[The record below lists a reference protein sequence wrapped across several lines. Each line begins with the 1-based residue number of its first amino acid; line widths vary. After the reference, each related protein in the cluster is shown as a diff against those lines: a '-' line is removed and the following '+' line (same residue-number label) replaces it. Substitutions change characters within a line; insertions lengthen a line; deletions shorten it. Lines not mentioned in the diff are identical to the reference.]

1 MKTKTRTIRYPEPIE
16 ESRMQGYF
24 MISKRDA
31 ALVITNKLTG
41 NQCRLWLYLMLID
54 PFADYTTDGEIKY
67 HDLPSIPE
75 IAVAIGSSV
84 EAVEKDFRKLRSL
97 GLYEYRTVVIQ
108 GHNTTAANAR
118 AEADRLKSPS
128 KSKPK
133 PSQDNRSA
141 YLSPEGANLSPEGA
155 NLSPEGAN
163 LSPEGD
169 NLSPKEDYL
178 SPNQQLERLPR
189 NNFDALQTNQTKQT
203 YQNFLSDLSN
213 GERENFEKF
222 ALDKANRL
230 PNAPTLPQKWIE
242 VHFEELRSQW
252 EKSQGKV
259 SATQSSKWENHPE
272 REEWLEKIRNLG
284 QFGFFAKSEAEEK
297 ERKEF
302 YKWAD
307 SKNLVWG
314 EIPKVNH
321 DQRFTGV

>member
-1 MKTKTRTIRYPEPIE
+1 MKTRTRTIRNPQPIE

-41 NQCRLWLYLMLID
+41 NQCRLWIYLMLID

-118 AEADRLKSPS
+118 SEADRLKSPS

-141 YLSPEGANLSPEGA
+141 YLSPEGDYLSPEKDY
-155 NLSPEGAN
+155 

-169 NLSPKEDYL
+169 YLSPEKDYL
-178 SPNQQLERLPR
+178 SPEKDYLNPERANLSPNQELEPLP
-189 NNFDALQTNQTKQT
+189 NQDSTAPQTNQT
-203 YQNFLSDLSN
+203 YQNFLSDLSDS
-213 GERENFEKF
+213 EREDFEKF
-222 ALDKANRL
+222 GLDKANRL
-230 PNAPTLPQKWIE
+230 PNVPTLPQRWIE

-259 SATQSSKWENHPE
+259 STVQASKWENHPQK
-272 REEWLEKIRNLG
+272 EEWLEKIRTIGYVSFWYETNN
-284 QFGFFAKSEAEEK
+284 QDEIQTRINFYDWAFAQK
-297 ERKEF
+297 
-302 YKWAD
+302 
-307 SKNLVWG
+307 
-314 EIPKVNH
+314 II
-321 DQRFTGV
+321 

>member
-1 MKTKTRTIRYPEPIE
+1 MKTRTRNIRNPQPIE

-118 AEADRLKSPS
+118 SEADRLKSPS

-141 YLSPEGANLSPEGA
+141 YLSPEGANLSPEKDYL
-155 NLSPEGAN
+155 NPEGAN
-163 LSPEGD
+163 LSP
-169 NLSPKEDYL
+169 
-178 SPNQQLERLPR
+178 NQQLKPLSNQDSTAP
-189 NNFDALQTNQTKQT
+189 QTNQTNQT
-203 YQNFLSDLSN
+203 YQNFLSDLSDS
-213 GERENFEKF
+213 EREDFEKF
-222 ALDKANRL
+222 GLDKANRL
-230 PNAPTLPQKWIE
+230 PNVPTLPQRWIE

-259 SATQSSKWENHPE
+259 STAQSSKWENHPQK
-272 REEWLEKIRNLG
+272 EEWLEKIRELG
-284 QFGFFAKSEAEEK
+284 PAGFRADDIANQYIRRDFCN
-297 ERKEF
+297 
-302 YKWAD
+302 WAD
-307 SKNLVWG
+307 ANNLIWRN
-314 EIPKVNH
+314 E
-321 DQRFTGV
+321 T

>member
-1 MKTKTRTIRYPEPIE
+1 MKTKTRTVRNPQPIE

-41 NQCRLWLYLMLID
+41 NQCRLWIYLMLID

-141 YLSPEGANLSPEGA
+141 YLSPEGANLSPEKDYL
-155 NLSPEGAN
+155 NPEGAN
-163 LSPEGD
+163 LSPNQE
-169 NLSPKEDYL
+169 LEPL
-178 SPNQQLERLPR
+178 PNQDSTAP
-189 NNFDALQTNQTKQT
+189 QTNQTNQT
-203 YQNFLSDLSN
+203 YQNFLSDLSDS
-213 GERENFEKF
+213 EREDFEKF
-222 ALDKANRL
+222 GLDKANRL
-230 PNAPTLPQKWIE
+230 PNVPTLPQRWIE

-259 SATQSSKWENHPE
+259 STAQSSKWENHPQK
-272 REEWLEKIRNLG
+272 EEWLEKIRELG
-284 QFGFFAKSEAEEK
+284 PAGFRADDIANQYVRRDFCN
-297 ERKEF
+297 
-302 YKWAD
+302 WAD
-307 SKNLVWG
+307 ANNLIWRN
-314 EIPKVNH
+314 E
-321 DQRFTGV
+321 T

>member
-1 MKTKTRTIRYPEPIE
+1 MKTKTRTVRNPQPIE

-133 PSQDNRSA
+133 PSQDNSSA
-141 YLSPEGANLSPEGA
+141 YLSPEGANLSPEKDY
-155 NLSPEGAN
+155 LSPEGAN
-163 LSPEGD
+163 LSPE
-169 NLSPKEDYL
+169 KDYL
-178 SPNQQLERLPR
+178 SPEEAYFSPEEQLEPLPIR
-189 NNFDALQTNQTKQT
+189 NFPAPQTNQTKQT
-203 YQNFLSDLSN
+203 YTNFLSDLSD
-213 GERENFEKF
+213 GEREKFEKF
-222 ALDKANRL
+222 ALDKVNKL
-230 PNAPTLPQKWIE
+230 PHPPTLPQKWIE
-242 VHFEELRSQW
+242 AHLEELRLQW

-259 SATQSSKWENHPE
+259 SSTEDSKWENHPQK
-272 REEWLEKIRNLG
+272 EEWLNFIRNIG
-284 QFGFFAKSEAEEK
+284 YVSFFYEINDQDEIQQRIAFYDWAYAKK
-297 ERKEF
+297 II
-302 YKWAD
+302 WD
-307 SKNLVWG
+307 L
-314 EIPKVNH
+314 
-321 DQRFTGV
+321 

>member
-1 MKTKTRTIRYPEPIE
+1 MKTKTRTVRNPQPIE

-133 PSQDNRSA
+133 PSQDNSSA
-141 YLSPEGANLSPEGA
+141 YLSPEGANLSPNQE
-155 NLSPEGAN
+155 LEP
-163 LSPEGD
+163 L
-169 NLSPKEDYL
+169 
-178 SPNQQLERLPR
+178 PNQDSTAP
-189 NNFDALQTNQTKQT
+189 QTNQT
-203 YQNFLSDLSN
+203 YQNFLSDLSDS
-213 GERENFEKF
+213 EREDFEKF
-222 ALDKANRL
+222 GLDKANRL
-230 PNAPTLPQKWIE
+230 PNVPTLPQRWIE
-242 VHFEELRSQW
+242 VHCEELRSQW

-259 SATQSSKWENHPE
+259 STTQATKWENHPQ
-272 REEWLEKIRNLG
+272 REEWLNKIRTMGYVAFYFEN
-284 QFGFFAKSEAEEK
+284 KAEEK
-297 ERKEF
+297 ERRSF

-307 SKNLVWG
+307 SNNLIWIN
-314 EIPKVNH
+314 EL
-321 DQRFTGV
+321 

>member
-1 MKTKTRTIRYPEPIE
+1 MKTRTRTIRNPQPIE

-141 YLSPEGANLSPEGA
+141 YLSPEGDYLSPEKDYLSPEGA
-155 NLSPEGAN
+155 NLSPNQE
-163 LSPEGD
+163 LEP
-169 NLSPKEDYL
+169 L
-178 SPNQQLERLPR
+178 PNQDSNAPQTS
-189 NNFDALQTNQTKQT
+189 QTNQT
-203 YQNFLSDLSN
+203 YQNFLSDLSD

-230 PNAPTLPQKWIE
+230 PNAPTLPQRWIE

-259 SATQSSKWENHPE
+259 STVQASKWENHPQK
-272 REEWLEKIRNLG
+272 EEWLEKIRTIGYVSFWYETNN
-284 QFGFFAKSEAEEK
+284 QDEIQTRINFYDWAFAQK
-297 ERKEF
+297 
-302 YKWAD
+302 
-307 SKNLVWG
+307 
-314 EIPKVNH
+314 II
-321 DQRFTGV
+321 